1 MAAREL
7 SAEAQAEKK
16 RIEDEKKKLKKD
28 QKDQR
33 KEAKRRAKEIAKQE
47 EALGEEEGNAFVTFI
62 ATLFIV
68 VLWLAVIFVVVK
80 LDIGGFGSSVLTP
93 ILKDVPVL
101 SKILPGVPLS
111 EITDS
116 ESYGGYSSLSDAV
129 DYIRELE
136 LEIERLQN
144 SSAIKDSDLEELRA
158 QVARLKEFENSQV
171 EFQRIEREFYEEVLA
186 SGGGI
191 GAEEFR
197 KWFEEMN
204 PSLAESLYR
213 QVVVQLEESAEFQTY
228 ASAFAEMKP
237 KAAAET
243 LEEMMNTDTTLVAR
257 ILNTLS
263 VEERAAIMNQMSAA
277 NTARIAKIMKPD
289 S

>member
-1 MAAREL
+1 MASKEL

-16 RIEDEKKKLKKD
+16 RIEDEKKRLKKD

-80 LDIGGFGSSVLTP
+80 LDIGGFGSSVLAP

-101 SKILPGVPLS
+101 NKVLPGVPLS

-116 ESYGGYSSLSDAV
+116 ESYGGYSSLSEAV
-129 DYIRELE
+129 DYIRDLE

-158 QVARLKEFENSQV
+158 QVTRLKEFENSQV

-186 SGGGI
+186 SGGDI

-213 QVVVQLEESAEFQTY
+213 QVIVQLEESKEFKEY
-228 ASAFAEMKP
+228 ASAFAQMKP
-237 KAAAET
+237 KAAAEA
-243 LEEMMNTDTTLVAR
+243 LEEMMNTDTTTVAR

-263 VEERAAIMNQMSAA
+263 VEERATIMNQMSAE

>member
-16 RIEDEKKKLKKD
+16 RIEDEKKRLKKD

-80 LDIGGFGSSVLTP
+80 LDIGGFGSSVLAP

-101 SKILPGVPLS
+101 NKILPGVPLS

-116 ESYGGYSSLSDAV
+116 EGYGGYSSLSDAV
-129 DYIRELE
+129 DYIRDLE

-144 SSAIKDSDLEELRA
+144 ASAVKDSDLEELRA
-158 QVARLKEFENSQV
+158 QVARLKQFEDSQV
-171 EFQRIEREFYEEVLA
+171 EFSRIEREFYEEVLA

-213 QVVVQLEESAEFQTY
+213 QVVVQMEESDEFQEF
-228 ASAFAEMKP
+228 ANAFAQMKA
-237 KAAAET
+237 KAAAEA
-243 LEEMMNTDTTLVAR
+243 LEEMMNTDTTTVAR
-257 ILNTLS
+257 ILKALS

>member
-16 RIEDEKKKLKKD
+16 RIEDEKKRLKKD

-80 LDIGGFGSSVLTP
+80 LDIGGFGSSVLAP

-101 SKILPGVPLS
+101 NKVLPGVPLS

-116 ESYGGYSSLSDAV
+116 ESYGGYSSLSEAV
-129 DYIRELE
+129 DYIRDLE

-158 QVARLKEFENSQV
+158 QVTRLKEFENSQV

-186 SGGGI
+186 SGGDI

-213 QVVVQLEESAEFQTY
+213 QVIVQLEESKEFKEY
-228 ASAFAEMKP
+228 ASAFAQMKP
-237 KAAAET
+237 KAAAEA
-243 LEEMMNTDTTLVAR
+243 LEEMMNTDTTTVAR

-263 VEERAAIMNQMSAA
+263 VEERATIMNQMSAE

>member
-16 RIEDEKKKLKKD
+16 RIEDEKKRLKKD

-80 LDIGGFGSSVLTP
+80 LDIGGFGSSVLAP

-101 SKILPGVPLS
+101 NKMLPGVPLS
-111 EITDS
+111 ETTDS
-116 ESYGGYSSLSDAV
+116 ESYGGYSSLSEAV
-129 DYIRELE
+129 DYIRDLE

-186 SGGGI
+186 SGGEI

-213 QVVVQLEESAEFQTY
+213 QVIVQLEESTEFKEF
-228 ASAFAEMKP
+228 ASAFAQMKP
-237 KAAAET
+237 KAAAEA
-243 LEEMMNTDTTLVAR
+243 LEEMMNTDTNTVAR

-263 VEERAAIMNQMSAA
+263 VEDRAAIMNQMSAE

>member
-1 MAAREL
+1 MASKEL

-16 RIEDEKKKLKKD
+16 RIEDEKKRLKKD
-28 QKDQR
+28 QKEQR

-47 EALGEEEGNAFVTFI
+47 EALGEEEGNGFVTFI

-68 VLWLAVIFVVVK
+68 VLWLAVICVVVK

-101 SKILPGVPLS
+101 NKILPGVSLT
-111 EITDS
+111 ETTDPD
-116 ESYGGYSSLSDAV
+116 SYGGYSSLSEAV
-129 DYIRELE
+129 DYIRDLE

-144 SSAIKDSDLEELRA
+144 ASAVKDSDLEELRA
-158 QVARLKEFENSQV
+158 QVARLQQFEDSQV
-171 EFQRIEREFYEEVLA
+171 EFSRIEREFYEEVLA
-186 SGGGI
+186 TGGGI

-213 QVVVQLEESAEFQTY
+213 QVVVQLEESTEFQEY
-228 ASAFAEMKP
+228 ASAFAQMKP
-237 KAAAET
+237 KAAAEA
-243 LEEMMNTDTTLVAR
+243 LEEMMNTDTTTVAR
-257 ILNTLS
+257 ILSALS